1 MSGQEKERAKT
12 GESASD
18 IRPDDPAKAAR
29 GELRISV
36 PIGYLWHRDTG
47 LGLGLDPDI
56 RIQEA
61 IRLIFQ
67 RFQEL
72 GSARQTLLALTRE
85 GLHFPRPSD
94 GHRSVTAT

>member
-1 MSGQEKERAKT
+1 MKGTISEFELGILRARMLD
-12 GESASD
+12 AA
-18 IRPDDPAKAAR
+18 RAKAAR

-47 LGLGLDPDI
+47 LGLDPDI

-72 GSARQTLLALTRE
+72 GGARQTLLALTRE